1 MFEFTEEAL
10 NAFGQVFVSYLKQAL
25 LSNEYPYAPGY
36 AGGGT
41 TYDTS
46 NKFATGELYNSINYS
61 IEIDITGR
69 PVLVL
74 RYVDYFDYVNEGRRP
89 KQKKVPINA
98 LLPWI
103 AVRGIQVKDKKGR
116 VIPPLS
122 LAFAIQTNIYKF
134 GIRPANIYDK
144 GLEGLLNTIENPPAG
159 PVSEALQRV
168 IDAGA
173 DDIIKMLEE
182 SLTQRVQTTKI

>member
-10 NAFGQVFVSYLKQAL
+10 RAFGQVFINYLKEVVA
-25 LSNEYPYAPGY
+25 SPTFPYSPGY

-41 TYDTS
+41 LYDNS
-46 NKFATGELYNSINYS
+46 NKIATGQLYNSLDYS
-61 IEIDITGR
+61 IEIDVTGA
-69 PVLVL
+69 PVLVIY
-74 RYVDYFDYVNEGRRP
+74 YVDYFDYVNEGRRP
-89 KQKKVPINA
+89 KQKRVPINA

-103 AVRGIQVKDKKGR
+103 AIRGIQARDKKGR
-116 VIPPLS
+116 EIPPLS

-134 GIRPANIYDK
+134 GIKPADIYDR

-159 PVSEALQRV
+159 PVDEALQRV

-173 DDIIKMLEE
+173 EDIVKMLEE
-182 SLTQRVQTTKI
+182 SLTIRTTI